1 MYGTNT
7 ATVSVSDNAQLKIFS
22 YGFGIYCQNIA
33 VDGGKLN
40 INAKRGFGV
49 RATKDIT
56 IKNAEAN
63 VKSEYSA
70 IYAHQNLLIEKSVV
84 NAESKQ
90 GQGITVL
97 NNDLTVTDS
106 VVKTVVSDEK
116 SGMRVS
122 EKAKFKNSRINTS
135 FEEKTEKEMNDS
147 VVFEENVGKVYGNHS
162 IPADVKVGENMLL
175 DIPENTSV
183 KVTAG
188 KTSTNNGNITLNGI
202 FVNDGGTV
210 ICTRHSYGKA
220 TCIKRSFAEFAMPN
234 TAKSMRIIIRGL
246 ST

>member
-1 MYGTNT
+1 MMRFSVEDNGYVDIEGQKAKDNVYDGDGIYMYGTNT

-122 EKAKFKNSRINTS
+122 GKAKFKNSRINTS
-135 FEEKTEKEMNDS
+135 FEEKTEKNE
-147 VVFEENVGKVYGNHS
+147 
-162 IPADVKVGENMLL
+162 
-175 DIPENTSV
+175 
-183 KVTAG
+183 
-188 KTSTNNGNITLNGI
+188 
-202 FVNDGGTV
+202 
-210 ICTRHSYGKA
+210 RQ
-220 TCIKRSFAEFAMPN
+220 R
-234 TAKSMRIIIRGL
+234 RI
-246 ST
+246 